1 MLEHDVLVLAT
12 YQCSSRGYAGAGGG
26 GQATTWDKAT
36 YCGQELRSRL
46 EWAGLERAAEEVWL
60 AEWADIS

>member
-1 MLEHDVLVLAT
+1 MLEHDVLALAT

-26 GQATTWDKAT
+26 DK
-36 YCGQELRSRL
+36 SRL

-60 AEWADIS
+60 AEREDVSWVGGRRRR